1 MNKPT
6 LSVIITTYNRA
17 ESLRMTLACLA
28 AAYRPDLPAEVIVVD
43 NGSTDHTR
51 QVVEEFRGRFTLKW
65 LEETVV
71 GKGACLNRAIE
82 SGPLGELVAVLDN
95 DMSPD
100 ASWFEGVSA
109 ISTRRPDCDYFGGD
123 IHVIWPEGPLPAW
136 TQAPAIQGWAY
147 SAFNRGSNADQPI
160 QTGNWLCGGNFWFRS
175 RVLQNGLR
183 FENVWLAEARFILQL
198 QERGARGIADPDAR
212 AGHRIQPQLLRR
224 DVLLERAK
232 KVGAGFAELRMR
244 SGTITKQGRLLRRNP
259 LLFYAV
265 CTTGLLYWSCVR
277 VLAHARLSPLRFAH
291 ILHATERATAYLTFL
306 RMALGEQAKD

>member
-1 MNKPT
+1 MA
-6 LSVIITTYNRA
+6 SR
-17 ESLRMTLACLA
+17 
-28 AAYRPDLPAEVIVVD
+28 
-43 NGSTDHTR
+43 H
-51 QVVEEFRGRFTLKW
+51 Q
-65 LEETVV
+65 
-71 GKGACLNRAIE
+71 
-82 SGPLGELVAVLDN
+82 SGT
-95 DMSPD
+95 
-100 ASWFEGVSA
+100 A

-136 TQAPAIQGWAY
+136 TQARAIQGWAY

-265 CTTGLLYWSCVR
+265 FALETDQGLASCLQIALLFSTR
-277 VLAHARLSPLRFAH
+277 HWMRIPNGMHSSSRLTRAGMSKVPSGHGPSRQPAGVSSEPL
-291 ILHATERATAYLTFL
+291 
-306 RMALGEQAKD
+306 